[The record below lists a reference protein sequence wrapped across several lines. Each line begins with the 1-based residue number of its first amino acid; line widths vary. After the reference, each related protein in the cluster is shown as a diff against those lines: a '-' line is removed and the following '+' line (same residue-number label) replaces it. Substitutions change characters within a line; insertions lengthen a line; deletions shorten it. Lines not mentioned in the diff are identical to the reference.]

1 MRVRVGKLLAALIV
15 ATLAG
20 GAAAA
25 AEAEDGAPAV
35 VGYSTNAAG
44 FRDDREYEVPKPP
57 GVRRL
62 VFVGD
67 GFTFGVGLPL
77 EDTFV
82 EQLERRL
89 AAWRGAPY
97 RWEVFNVSAPA
108 RNLIAKVALLELEG
122 LRYRPDVV
130 VLMYHLNDAQ
140 GNQDTRLGNGPATF
154 TRLLDFVHGDVSRVE
169 AAAVQGFLRDEGY
182 LASLRPILR
191 DVEKRDQGYLLA
203 HYLPLYWEPLVEAL
217 DRVERLAEARGFDVI
232 VGFIPEID
240 SPWADYPFD
249 DLHLRVRGAMEA
261 HRFSFVDLTPVL
273 SEYPNHELMLGGTD
287 GHTNALANAIIAE
300 VLEARLADLSD

>member
-1 MRVRVGKLLAALIV
+1 MIAVMALLM
-15 ATLAG
+15 LAG
-20 GAAAA
+20 GAPAV
-25 AEAEDGAPAV
+25 AEAQDGAPAV
-35 VGYSTNAAG
+35 VDYSTNAAG
-44 FRDDREYEVPKPP
+44 FRDDQEYAVPKPP

-67 GFTFGVGLPL
+67 GFTFGVGLSL

-89 AAWRGAPY
+89 ADWTGAPY
-97 RWEVFNVSAPA
+97 RWEVLNVSAPA
-108 RNLIAKVALLELEG
+108 RNLIAKVHLLELAG

-182 LASLRPILR
+182 LPYLGPILR
-191 DVEKRDQGYLLA
+191 DVPQRDQSYLLA

-217 DRVERLAEARGFDVI
+217 DRLEQLAKARRFDVV
-232 VGFIPEID
+232 VGLIPEID
-240 SPWADYPFD
+240 RPWEDYPFG
-249 DLHLRVRGAMEA
+249 DLHVRVRGEMEA
-261 HRFSFVDLTPVL
+261 HGFSFVDLTPAL
-273 SEYPNHELMLGGTD
+273 SEYPNAELMLGGTD
-287 GHTNALANAIIAE
+287 GHTNAFANAIIAE
-300 VLEARLADLSD
+300 VLEARLAALSP